1 MVKKLETVF
10 DNKIWIKITS
20 IVFPILLVLFS
31 FIHIGEGV
39 TVTDTGYNYGNFVSF
54 DGLDDMWKFST
65 YLASAIG
72 AFFTHLPFGQT
83 MIGLNFYTGLFKI
96 LAALVLYYFCI
107 KVCKMRKEVVFIG
120 EMIALGLCWCPTALI
135 YNYLTY
141 FLFHL
146 AAIFLYVAIVKEKKV
161 FYILAGMNLGINLF
175 VRLPNLAEIALIVTV
190 WLAGI
195 LYKKGFKKVVSDTL
209 YCVLGYIIGAGAIF
223 IYIVCRYGLK
233 RYVDGILSLFAMT
246 NEAGSYTVKAMIMDT
261 LRVYLQYSKWFV
273 LGIILVVCGML
284 LFKILE
290 DKFVLVKK
298 CIFAALTVGMVY
310 LFMKMGMFTLNYRG
324 YESMFGW
331 GVMLLTVCLFLGAGI
346 ILSKKRSNEEKVMA
360 CIVCVIILI
369 TPLGSNNHL
378 YSPMNNLFL
387 AAPFFINYI
396 WQLISCEK
404 RSMML
409 GKISINLSAYKIA
422 IVFLALVIFV
432 QSFLFGLSF
441 VFRDGVGGEDRDYQ
455 ISNNPVLSHMYTTR
469 ENGENLQ
476 ELNDY
481 LVEKD
486 LIGSDAILFGNV
498 PSLAFYFELNPVLS
512 STWPDLPSYSVD
524 KFKTEIDKL
533 LTEDAM
539 PIILLSANP
548 SDTGQIDSASD
559 SLKEKN
565 KYLQKFMEEKQ
576 YECVFTSKAYIL
588 YIKK

>member
-54 DGLDDMWKFST
+54 DNLDDMWKFST
-65 YLASAIG
+65 YFASAIG

-96 LAALVLYYFCI
+96 LPALVLYYFCI
-107 KVCKMRKEVVFIG
+107 KVLKMRKEVVFLG

-146 AAIFLYVAIVKEKKV
+146 AAIFLYMAIVKEKKV
-161 FYILAGMNLGINLF
+161 FYILAGVCLGVNLF
-175 VRLPNLAEIALIVTV
+175 VRLPNLAEIALIVAV

-195 LYKKGFKKVVSDTL
+195 LYKRGFKKVVSDTL
-209 YCVLGYIIGAGAIF
+209 YCISGYVIGAGTIF
-223 IYIVCRYGLK
+223 VYIVCRYGLK

-246 NEAGSYTVKAMIMDT
+246 DEAGSYTVKAMIMDT
-261 LRVYLQYSKWFV
+261 LRVYIQYSKWFV
-273 LGIILVVCGML
+273 LGVVFVVGGTL

-290 DKFVLVKK
+290 GKFVLVKK
-298 CIFAALTVGMVY
+298 GILVALAVGMVY

-324 YESMFGW
+324 YESIFGF
-331 GVMLLTVCLFLGAGI
+331 GVMLLTVCLFLGASI
-346 ILSKKRSNEEKVMA
+346 ILSKKRSSEEKVMA

-387 AAPFFINYI
+387 VAPFFMNYI

-422 IVFLALVIFV
+422 LVLLACLIFV

-441 VFRDGVGGEDRDYQ
+441 VFRDGVGGETRSYQ
-455 ISNNPVLSHMYTTR
+455 ISNNPVLSKMHTTE

-481 LVEKD
+481 LIEND
-486 LIGSDAILFGNV
+486 LIGNDTILFGNV

-512 STWPDLPSYSVD
+512 STWPDLPSYSLD
-524 KFKTEIDKL
+524 KFKVEIDKL
-533 LTEDAM
+533 KAEDM
-539 PIILLSANP
+539 SPMVLVSANP
-548 SDTGQIDSASD
+548 VDTGFDDSSSV

-565 KYLQKFMEEKQ
+565 KYLWNFMEENQ
-576 YECVFTSKAYIL
+576 YECVFTNEAFML